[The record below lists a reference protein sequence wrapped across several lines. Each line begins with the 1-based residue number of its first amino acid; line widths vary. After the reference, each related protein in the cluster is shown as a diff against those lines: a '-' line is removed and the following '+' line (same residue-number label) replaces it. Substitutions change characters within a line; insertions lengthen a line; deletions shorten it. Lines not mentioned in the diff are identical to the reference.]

1 MESGEQTDMIAPD
14 TWFTLYVL
22 AREGASH
29 GRTILTTRRLGEM
42 LDVSQQTASRR
53 ISFCVEEGYVTRA
66 HTASGMVLQLTSKG
80 IKELSQ
86 IMTNLELAL
95 APREEEIVIDGRVVH
110 GLGQG
115 AYYVEMYSSR
125 FEKALGF
132 KPFSGTLNV
141 KVIDENSRNAVSRM
155 KQSPP
160 LIVSGF
166 TLEGRTFGD
175 VVCYRVMVNQKVD
188 GVVVIAQRTHHGQD
202 ILEVISPFDLR
213 ERLKL
218 KDDDY
223 VTLSVVPLH
232 RVREPQ

>member
-1 MESGEQTDMIAPD
+1 MITPD
-14 TWFTLYVL
+14 IWFTLYVL
-22 AREGASH
+22 AREGAAH

-42 LDVSQQTASRR
+42 LGISQQTASRR
-53 ISFCVEEGYVTRA
+53 VSLCVEEGYVTRT
-66 HTASGMVLQLTSKG
+66 HTVSGMVLQLTRKG

-86 IMTNLELAL
+86 IMTDLELAL
-95 APREEEIVIDGRVVH
+95 TPREEEIVIGGRVVH
-110 GLGQG
+110 GLGEG
-115 AYYVEMYSSR
+115 AYYVDVYSSR
-125 FEKALGF
+125 FTRALGF
-132 KPFSGTLNV
+132 TPFSGTLNV
-141 KVIDENSRNAVSRM
+141 KIVDENSRSAISRM

-175 VVCYRVMVNQKVD
+175 VVCYRVKVNQKVD

-213 ERLKL
+213 KKLKL

-232 RVREPQ
+232 KVK

>member
-1 MESGEQTDMIAPD
+1 MITPD
-14 TWFTLYVL
+14 IWFTLYVL
-22 AREGASH
+22 AREGAAH

-42 LDVSQQTASRR
+42 LGISQQTASRR
-53 ISFCVEEGYVTRA
+53 ISVCVEEGYVART
-66 HTASGMVLQLTSKG
+66 HTVSGMVLQLTRKG

-86 IMTNLELAL
+86 IMTDLELAF
-95 APREEEIVIDGRVVH
+95 APREEEIVIGGRVVH
-110 GLGQG
+110 GLGEG
-115 AYYVEMYSSR
+115 AYYVDVYSSR
-125 FEKALGF
+125 FAEALGF
-132 KPFSGTLNV
+132 TPFSGTLNV
-141 KVIDENSRNAVSRM
+141 KIVDENSRNAISRM

-175 VVCYRVMVNQKVD
+175 VVCYRVKVDHKVD

-213 ERLKL
+213 KKLNL

-232 RVREPQ
+232 RVK